1 MNAPIHPVR
10 VPTRDDE
17 IRARLAAFGE
27 MAWSRVPS
35 LQPLEYARLALAC
48 LDQLE
53 MPLEA
58 QAAVLDLIEPYVVR
72 CDECL
77 GSRLVEV
84 ATRDGYENRP
94 CPQCADGGEL

>member
-10 VPTRDDE
+10 LPTRDDE
-17 IRARLAAFGE
+17 IRARLAEFGE
-27 MAWSRVPS
+27 MASVPA
-35 LQPLEYARLALAC
+35 LHPLEYARLALAC
-48 LDQLE
+48 LDQLGL
-53 MPLEA
+53 PLEA

-84 ATRDGYENRP
+84 ATRNGYANRP
-94 CPQCADGGEL
+94 CPRCADGGEL